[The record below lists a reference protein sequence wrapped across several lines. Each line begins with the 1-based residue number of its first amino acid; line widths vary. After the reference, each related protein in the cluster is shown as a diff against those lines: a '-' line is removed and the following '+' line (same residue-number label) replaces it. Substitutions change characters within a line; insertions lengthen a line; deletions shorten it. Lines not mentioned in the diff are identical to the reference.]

1 MSTSVLEPVSDRVP
15 AKTAELL
22 VAPWPASSAHPLA
35 RAAVRRRV
43 ADYVELT
50 KPRITLMD
58 LITVAVGAFVA
69 ARGAVD
75 LVLLAHT
82 LLGTGLVAAGAS
94 VLNQVLERDTD
105 ARMRRT
111 QNRPLPAG
119 RVRVIEALAFGV
131 VLSLVGTNYLLLFV
145 NPLAGL
151 LATATLVLYVFAY
164 TPMKRWTSLNTA
176 VGAIP
181 GALPPVIGWAA
192 VRGTVSAEAWILF
205 LIVFLWQFPH
215 FLAIA
220 WLYRDDY
227 ARAGLKMLPVVDPQ
241 GGMTGRQMIGYSFA
255 LLPMSLAPSVVGLTG
270 SGYFLG
276 AATLGLMLIGFAF
289 AFVFRS
295 SQSAARNVMRA
306 SLVYLPALLILM
318 MLDLTA

>member
-1 MSTSVLEPVSDRVP
+1 M
-15 AKTAELL
+15 
-22 VAPWPASSAHPLA
+22 
-35 RAAVRRRV
+35 
-43 ADYVELT
+43 
-50 KPRITLMD
+50 
-58 LITVAVGAFVA
+58 
-69 ARGAVD
+69 
-75 LVLLAHT
+75 
-82 LLGTGLVAAGAS
+82 
-94 VLNQVLERDTD
+94 
-105 ARMRRT
+105 
-111 QNRPLPAG
+111 
-119 RVRVIEALAFGV
+119 
-131 VLSLVGTNYLLLFV
+131 LF
-145 NPLAGL
+145 
-151 LATATLVLYVFAY
+151 
-164 TPMKRWTSLNTA
+164 RS
-176 VGAIP
+176 
-181 GALPPVIGWAA
+181 
-192 VRGTVSAEAWILF
+192 ILF

-220 WLYRDDY
+220 WMYRDDY

-276 AATLGLMLIGFAF
+276 AATLGLMLLGSVF